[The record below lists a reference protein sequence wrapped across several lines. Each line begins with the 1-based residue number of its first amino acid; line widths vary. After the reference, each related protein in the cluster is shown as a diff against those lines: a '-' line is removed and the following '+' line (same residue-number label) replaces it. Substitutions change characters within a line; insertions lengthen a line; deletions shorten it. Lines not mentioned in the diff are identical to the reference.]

1 MNNVL
6 SRVSVISAEDQM
18 FYFAGTIVGPNL
30 RSLDALHVVVA
41 MQIGAD
47 AMIPMTP
54 ASRMRR
60 QLSAY
65 ELWNRGDET
74 DRIRCRAP
82 GSRGRIYASLLS
94 DLCPSV
100 STAQLPSKRR
110 SGW

>member
-30 RSLDALHVVVA
+30 RSLDALHVAVA

-74 DRIRCRAP
+74 DRIRCQAP
-82 GSRGRIYASLLS
+82 RSRRRIYA
-94 DLCPSV
+94 
-100 STAQLPSKRR
+100 RR
-110 SGW
+110 C